1 MGNTAVHF
9 DAHMHSVVLHALP
22 CMLHRCCAACI
33 VVTISVPG
41 TAGLMISCLLA
52 GMGGCSMAV
61 AAAVA
66 AGSSQLAGY
75 ISAAWC
81 PCCVGACKVHAK
93 ACLCCGCMSKPFC
106 LNLTGMVANDR
117 LPSGCAGPSIR
128 GSGAA
133 GWQRAGLNLAAP
145 FVCGVCADMTPR
157 QRLPLWHSSRLTHS
171 CQHGALVH
179 AVFHGVNFMAW

>member
-1 MGNTAVHF
+1 MTLPPSRRGAGCLGVGGPQLFFTCRARAVGNTAVHF

-75 ISAAWC
+75 TSAAWC

-145 FVCGVCADMTPR
+145 FVCGVLC
-157 QRLPLWHSSRLTHS
+157 
-171 CQHGALVH
+171 
-179 AVFHGVNFMAW
+179 